1 MSVSGSTRILGIYG
15 DPVSHSLSPA
25 INNDALRRA
34 GIDAVYFPFHIR
46 PEDLAEAVAAIRL
59 LGFWGITIT
68 KPHKETVL
76 PLLDEVDAD
85 AKLIG
90 AVNTIVN
97 SDGRL
102 VGYNMDSPGFR
113 RSLQEDLDFDPRG
126 KRVLLIG
133 AGGAGRAAI
142 VALARAGVAH
152 INIFNRSAQRAELVA
167 AELVPGFGKTR
178 FACGGMEPSLLDA
191 AAAEADLI
199 VNSSAIGFKGDDF
212 DYFPWEHLKPGACFA
227 DWVYHRGGTPWLNR
241 ARQQGFRAVDGLD
254 ILAGQAKE
262 AFSLVTGAP
271 PPAGAFDM
279 SAFRAEFSEK

>member
-1 MSVSGSTRILGIYG
+1 MSEPGTTRILGIYG

-34 GIDAVYFPFHIR
+34 GIDAVYFPFHI
-46 PEDLAEAVAAIRL
+46 PPQSLPEAVSAIRL

-68 KPHKETVL
+68 KPHKETAL

-85 AKLIG
+85 ARLIG
-90 AVNTIVN
+90 AVNNIVN
-97 SDGRL
+97 RDGRL

-113 RSLQEDLDFDPRG
+113 RSLREDLYFDPRG

-142 VALARAGVAH
+142 VALARAGAARIDIV
-152 INIFNRSAQRAELVA
+152 NRSVQRAEVVA
-167 AELVPGFGKTR
+167 AELGPSFGQTR
-178 FACGGMEPSLLDA
+178 FACGGMDPALLDA

-212 DYFPWEHLKPGACFA
+212 DYFPWQHLKPGACFA

-241 ARQQGFRAVDGLD
+241 ARQKGFRAVDGLH
-254 ILAGQAKE
+254 ILAGQAKQ
-262 AFSLVTGAP
+262 AFTLWTGSP
-271 PPAGAFDM
+271 PPAGAYDL
-279 SAFRAEFSEK
+279 SAFRADFS